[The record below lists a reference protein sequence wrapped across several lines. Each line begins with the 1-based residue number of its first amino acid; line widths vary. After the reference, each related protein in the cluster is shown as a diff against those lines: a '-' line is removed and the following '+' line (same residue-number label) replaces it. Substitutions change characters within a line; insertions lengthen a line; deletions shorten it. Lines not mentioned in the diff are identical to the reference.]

1 MVFCIKGGLTVQVY
15 QLVLPEQIRERALPG
30 MHDDVGHLRGERVLH
45 LAHARFYW
53 PRMAK

>member
-15 QLVLPEQIRERALPG
+15 QLVLPKQIRERALPG
-30 MHDDVGHLRGERVLH
+30 MHDDVGHLRDERVLH